1 MSKFFSW
8 VLMVICGTFLLGNF
22 VLATT
27 TIDMSEQ
34 VAKQAGYTVTGVTDT
49 TLSENI
55 GKIIRLILSFTGTL
69 FLALTIYAGILWMTA
84 SGNEEQVTKA
94 TGIIKM
100 AVIGLIICMA
110 AYSITYFIVN
120 RTTDVT
126 TNNPGQVGGVQ

>member
-1 MSKFFSW
+1 
-8 VLMVICGTFLLGNF
+8 MVICGTFLLGNF

-49 TLSENI
+49 T
-55 GKIIRLILSFTGTL
+55 LILSFTGTL